1 MALNSKKVLI
11 VGGGAS
17 GVISAIQILR
27 SRASVDVDLAEPN
40 DQLGLGVAYSTTD
53 FAHLLNVPASRMS
66 AVEADPNHFMEW
78 ADAKA
83 DQFVPRA
90 LFGEYLEETLNESIT
105 LAREEKIFT
114 HIQSLATSIG
124 QAETGWIVGFADG
137 STGDYSAIIFA
148 TGLSEVNSHSIFN
161 VLAGNPRVID
171 DVWATSVPTDFKKV
185 AILGTGLTFVDQAL
199 SMLTANSEIE
209 IVAISRDGLL
219 PFSHAKPNVEIRSDG
234 LEFPTARSIVD
245 FVNSH
250 QENWREAQ
258 DSLRSRFPLI
268 WHELADSEKSDF
280 LEIYLS
286 WWKYHRHRIAPEIY
300 TRVIDALNAK
310 RLQVIKGR
318 IQDFDLLE
326 DSIKL
331 TLTRGEILYVD
342 AVLNCT
348 GNKMTITNRLLK
360 DLILIGL
367 LAPGPLDA
375 GVACDFETLRLKSG
389 TGKVHDSLYG
399 IGPIL
404 LGELFETT
412 AIPEIRSQAAN
423 IADQLAK

>member
-27 SRASVDVDLAEPN
+27 SRALLDIDLAEPN

-90 LFGEYLEETLNESIT
+90 LFGEYLEETLNESIM

-114 HIQSLATSIG
+114 HIQSLVTSLS
-124 QAETGWIVGFADG
+124 QTETGWNVSFADS
-137 STGDYSAIIFA
+137 STEEYSAIIFA

-161 VLAGNPRVID
+161 VLAGTPRVID

-199 SMLTANSEIE
+199 SLLSANSEIE

-219 PFSHAKPNVEIRSDG
+219 PFSHAKPNVEIRSDD

-286 WWKYHRHRIAPEIY
+286 WWKYHRHRVAPEIY
-300 TRVIDALNAK
+300 SKLVETLNEK
-310 RLQVIKGR
+310 RLHVIKGR
-318 IQDFDLLE
+318 IEDFDLLE

-342 AVLNCT
+342 AILNCT
-348 GNKMTITNRLLK
+348 GNRMAVTNRLLK

-367 LAPGPLDA
+367 LTPGPLDI
-375 GVACDFETLRLKSG
+375 GVGCDFETLRLKSG
-389 TGKVHDSLYG
+389 TGQIHDTLYG

-423 IADQLAK
+423 IANQLAK